1 MSLIQNNLKNLKFVI
16 EKFNSRSQYYGK
28 EITESLILQENQQ
41 KYELVLNPNCEV
53 LFKLKVEKDFCNILN
68 VMHGGATSTLVDIA
82 TTFAI
87 SGFDRNL
94 RHSVSIELS
103 CYYLNPINLN
113 SEILIHCK
121 APKIGKNIAYSYCEI
136 YDYDTKKLLV
146 NASHIKAMLNKTWNE
161 EEMDNKDNKEK
172 LNIWIKLIY

>member
-1 MSLIQNNLKNLKFVI
+1 MSLIQNNLKNLKFVR
-16 EKFNSRSQYYGK
+16 EKFNSRFQYYGK
-28 EITESLILQENQQ
+28 EISESLILQENQQ
-41 KYELVLNPNCEV
+41 KYEIIKDHNSEV
-53 LFKLKVEKDFCNILN
+53 IFKLKVEQEFCNILN

-113 SEILIHCK
+113 SEILIHCR
-121 APKIGKNIAYSYCEI
+121 APKIGKTIAYSYCDI

-146 NASHIKAMLNKTWNE
+146 NASHIKAMLEKTWNE
-161 EEMDNKDNKEK
+161 EEKFDKEK
-172 LNIWIKLIY
+172 LKF